1 MTMVKNVF
9 SYENE
14 QAYGTLCEQLSSI
27 FTQFYRLHNQ
37 LLEDGNETAAAVV
50 ENVITTANDDIG
62 LNYGLGIID
71 VWDYMETV
79 EIGARID
86 TEIVFRS

>member
-1 MTMVKNVF
+1 MTRNVF
-9 SYENE
+9 SYEND
-14 QAYGTLCEQLSSI
+14 QAYADLCEQLSDV
-27 FTQFYRLHNQ
+27 FTQFYRLYNQ

-50 ENVITTANDDIG
+50 ENVIQTANDDIG
-62 LNYGLGIID
+62 LNYGLGIVD

>member
-1 MTMVKNVF
+1 MTKNVF
-9 SYENE
+9 SFENE
-14 QAYGTLCEQLSSI
+14 HAYESLCEQLSNI
-27 FTQFYRLHNQ
+27 FTQFYQLHNQ
-37 LLEDGNETAAAVV
+37 LLEEGNDAAAAVV
-50 ENVITTANDDIG
+50 ENVIMTADDDIG
-62 LNYGLGIID
+62 RTYGLGIVD